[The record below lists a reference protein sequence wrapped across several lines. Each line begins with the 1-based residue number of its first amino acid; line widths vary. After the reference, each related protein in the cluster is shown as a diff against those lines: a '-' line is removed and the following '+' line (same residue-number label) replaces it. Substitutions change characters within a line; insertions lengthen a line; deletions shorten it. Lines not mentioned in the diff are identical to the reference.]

1 MKKTK
6 QLTEGAILI
15 ALYSIILLLF
25 LYIPLIGIV
34 VLFLLPLPFIIYTIR
49 NGLKNASIFFIASL
63 AISFIVG
70 NFIGLTMTFM
80 FGSSGI
86 VLGYLIEKQKGRYS
100 LLLGGT
106 VAYLLNIAVFYVIT
120 VSLLNIN
127 LIEESITMTRE
138 SLDTSNELLTLI
150 GQESNEQALQQ
161 FEEAI
166 KIFPYLLP
174 STFLMIAFL
183 FSLLT
188 QVFSNPFLK
197 RLKIKIDSWPPF
209 RDLRLP
215 RSLLWYYLIVM
226 LFMFIEFE
234 VGTYGYTAVINLF
247 YILQL
252 LMMVQGFSFL
262 FYYCHQKGISK
273 AVPIVIIIF
282 SLFIPILLYIIRILG
297 IIDLGFQMREK
308 IAPKK

>member
-15 ALYSIILLLF
+15 ALYIIILLLF
-25 LYIPLIGIV
+25 LYIPLIGIL

-49 NGLKNASIFFIASL
+49 NGLKNSIIFFIAAL
-63 AISFIVG
+63 VVSFI
-70 NFIGLTMTFM
+70 IGTLMALPMTFM

-86 VLGYLIEKQKGRYS
+86 VLGYLIEKQKGRYA

-106 VAYLLNIAVFYVIT
+106 VAFLLNIALLYIIT

-127 LIEESITMTRE
+127 LMEETITMTRE
-138 SLDTSNELLTLI
+138 TLETSNELLTLV
-150 GQESNEQALQQ
+150 GQESNEQALKQ
-161 FEEAI
+161 FEDAM

-174 STFLMIAFL
+174 STFLMIAFIFSFFTQL
-183 FSLLT
+183 FSI
-188 QVFSNPFLK
+188 PFLK
-197 RLKIKIDSWPPF
+197 RLKVTIESWPPF
-209 RDLRLP
+209 RELRLP

-226 LFMFIEFE
+226 LLMFIEFE
-234 VGTYGYTAVINLF
+234 VGTFGYTAVINLF

-252 LMMVQGFSFL
+252 LMMVQGFSFV
-262 FYYCHQKGISK
+262 FYYCFQKGISK
-273 AVPIVIIIF
+273 AVPILILVF

-297 IIDLGFQMREK
+297 IIDLGFQMRDK